1 MNKVLVSIY
10 VPLIE
15 QEYDLF
21 IPVNKKIGLVK
32 KLIAKAIIELSD
44 NNYRVNSS
52 IKLSNRIT
60 NSVYDD
66 NSFIIN
72 TDIRNGTKLILL

>member
-1 MNKVLVSIY
+1 MNKILISIY

-21 IPVNKKIGLVK
+21 IPVNRKVGVIK
-32 KLIAKAIIELSD
+32 KLIIKAIIELSD
-44 NNYRVNSS
+44 NNYRENDL
-52 IKLSNRIT
+52 IKISNRLT
-60 NSVYDD
+60 NMIYDD
-66 NSFIIN
+66 NEFIVD